1 VSTLGGLSDPGRESR
16 PIILSSD
23 RRRPGRPASGPEA
36 RDGSGTPVPVLELR
50 GLRKT
55 FGSQEVLR
63 GIDLTLHRHEVIVV
77 IGASGS
83 GKSTL
88 LKTVNLL
95 EGIDDGEILLQGQD
109 IADPRTDVDATRAR
123 IGVVF
128 QQFNLFPHMTVL
140 DNVTLA
146 ARRVFRRD
154 RRSSEAAGRTLLERV
169 GLGEFAG
176 SYPDRLSGGQQQR
189 VAIVRAIV
197 TDPELLLLDEVTS
210 ALDPQLVGEV
220 LDLVTELKES
230 GSTILM
236 TTHEMSFARRV
247 ADRIVFL
254 HQGAVVE
261 QGPPAELLDA
271 PQHPALVEFLSRVA
285 H

>member
-1 VSTLGGLSDPGRESR
+1 M
-16 PIILSSD
+16 SSA
-23 RRRPGRPASGPEA
+23 GGPESGLEA
-36 RDGSGTPVPVLELR
+36 RVDPAASAPVLELV
-50 GLRKT
+50 GLRKR
-55 FGSQEVLR
+55 FGEHEVLR
-63 GIDLTLHRHEVIVV
+63 GIDLTLHRHEVICV

-95 EGIDDGEILLQGQD
+95 EGIDDGQIFLQGSD
-109 IADPRTDVDATRAR
+109 ISDPRVDVDATRAR

-128 QQFNLFPHMTVL
+128 QQFNLFPHMSVL

-146 ARRVFRRD
+146 SRQVHGVPRATAESTARR
-154 RRSSEAAGRTLLERV
+154 LLERI
-169 GLGEFAG
+169 GLAQFADA
-176 SYPDRLSGGQQQR
+176 YPDRLSGGQQQR

-210 ALDPQLVGEV
+210 ALDPMLVGEV
-220 LDLVTELKES
+220 LDLVRELKEQ

-236 TTHEMSFARRV
+236 TTHEMHFARNV

-254 HQGAVVE
+254 HLGEVVE
-261 QGPPAELLDA
+261 QGPPAEVLDA
-271 PQHPALVEFLSRVA
+271 PAHPALRDFLARVHA
-285 H
+285 